1 VTHVAI
7 DACAVERD
15 KATLVNPL
23 RFRCVYAGALPVTDE
38 AKLHLGDH
46 AQHSEAHAAHRP
58 AGIDCWLQHPKA
70 RSFFFQF
77 VHEIENVP
85 RVPA

>member
-1 VTHVAI
+1 MRARSNVTGRPV
-7 DACAVERD
+7 D
-15 KATLVNPL
+15 PL
-23 RFRCVYAGALPVTDE
+23 RLCGLDAGVLPITDE
-38 AKLHLGDH
+38 AKLHLGNH
-46 AQHSEAHAAHRP
+46 AQDGQNHSAHRP
-58 AGIDCWLQHPKA
+58 AGIDGWLQHRKA

>member
-1 VTHVAI
+1 
-7 DACAVERD
+7 
-15 KATLVNPL
+15 
-23 RFRCVYAGALPVTDE
+23 LPIAEE
-38 AKLHLGDH
+38 AKLHLDDH
-46 AQHSEAHAAHRP
+46 AQHNENHAAHRP